1 MSDLTIALIALAVY
15 AVLCSVAMALSWYA
29 LKDEPLI
36 FLSKGGWNR
45 NGFKE
50 RSTFEN
56 VLKVIFAV
64 FPTTLGLITSFWQY
78 ITMVAIVVFLFSQLT
93 GCAVNVVVMPDATI
107 QYGSAIDQHVDQSQ
121 VTQGQ

>member
-1 MSDLTIALIALAVY
+1 MSNLTIALIVIAVY
-15 AVLCSVAMALSWYA
+15 AVLCSVAMAVAWYS
-29 LKDEPLI
+29 LEDEPAIYLA
-36 FLSKGGWNR
+36 KDGWER

-78 ITMVAIVVFLFSQLT
+78 AAMIAIVVFLFSQLT